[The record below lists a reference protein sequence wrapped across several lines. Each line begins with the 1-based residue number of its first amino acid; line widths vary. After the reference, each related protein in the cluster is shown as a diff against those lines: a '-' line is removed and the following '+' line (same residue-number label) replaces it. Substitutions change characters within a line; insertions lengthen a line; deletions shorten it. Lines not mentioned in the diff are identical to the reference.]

1 VKTSLTHRCA
11 PYTND
16 LALGGFH
23 LNAASHPILRAD
35 HREIQCA
42 PWLLWGSRIVGV
54 LAAFILANS
63 AAQAQRAPVQPLA
76 ANSQEWNYTIRS
88 WQSQDGLPEET
99 VQAFAQTPDGY
110 LWVGTSGGLLRFDGA
125 RFHLFAHEN
134 TPAFGENSVFCL
146 LAGRKGSLWIG
157 TDGSG
162 LIEWRNGVFHS
173 LPAEKGQTADFVRAL
188 AEDHNG
194 LLWVATDDGLFW
206 AKDGHMVR
214 ADKPLGLPEFN
225 VHAVLED
232 RTGRIWVGGSRLY
245 SLKDGVPHEY
255 SLPDNDSRNK
265 VKSFLKTADGVIWV
279 GTVGGLYRLRPEQD
293 NFEPVP
299 GVSGTIRSLREAP
312 NGELWAG
319 AIGEGIFRIRGD
331 RVTRLQAPSPLVSN
345 TVLSIFADSDRN
357 LWIGTQAGM
366 MRLSRTPV
374 RVLALPTAAD
384 SDFGTVTLDSD
395 GSLWAA
401 SNQLVHLLGGR
412 SVPFKLPGLEG
423 ARVRNVLRSRD
434 GTLWIGTDGSGVF
447 HLSPKGTK
455 HFTTHEGLV
464 NNFVRVFL
472 ESRDGTL
479 WIGTDNGV
487 SHLDQA
493 SFHNYTGQNGLAY
506 NSIRSL
512 LESHDGTIWIG
523 TEHGLSQ
530 FRNGEFLHD
539 SMTTALADEKVWALH
554 QDADGGMWIGT
565 RAHGLYRY
573 RNGQLSHFTTAN
585 GLASDSIY
593 SILEDKLG
601 HFWFSGPSG
610 VMLLNRGE
618 LDSQVADKN
627 QLLSLRIFRADEGG
641 KPVQFYGGTQPAGA
655 LTETGEAWFPT
666 SQGLW
671 SIRPDELEHPI
682 ITNLNIDTVTVDG
695 RPAAHAGKL
704 NFDAGS
710 DRVEIAYEPVLLCS
724 QEGLRFRYRLD
735 GYDREWTYANAQQRV
750 ATYTNLPAGPY
761 TFLVEVWET
770 DHPGHT
776 ARASIV
782 FVKKPYFYRTPWF
795 VALCVLAVALVSI
808 LAYQMRMKRIHDR
821 FKAVLAERTRLAREM
836 HDTLIQGCV
845 SISALLEAAASGEVD
860 SESRAHLI
868 DYAATQIRTTVDEA
882 RQAVWNLRGEERTV
896 VDLETSLQRMAERI
910 GREHGVAMACH
921 LRGKP
926 FAINLPA
933 THELMMVTREAVFNA
948 ILHGRAKKVDAE
960 LYYAVESLSLTVRD
974 DGEGFDTAK
983 AFTDGHFGLRGMRE
997 RIHRFDGKFEIES
1010 IPHQGTRV
1018 RVVIPRA
1025 EITQEIQ
1032 HVHESPRTG

>member
-1 VKTSLTHRCA
+1 MLAGRSSQARQPAVDSLT
-11 PYTND
+11 
-16 LALGGFH
+16 
-23 LNAASHPILRAD
+23 AS
-35 HREIQCA
+35 
-42 PWLLWGSRIVGV
+42 
-54 LAAFILANS
+54 AN
-63 AAQAQRAPVQPLA
+63 
-76 ANSQEWNYTIRS
+76 EWNFTIRS

-146 LAGRKGSLWIG
+146 LAAHDGRLWIG

-162 LIEWRNGVFHS
+162 LIEWQNGVFHAY
-173 LPAEKGQTADFVRAL
+173 PTEKGQTADFVRAL
-188 AEDHNG
+188 AEDRNG

-206 AKDGHMVR
+206 ARNGRLER
-214 ADKPLGLPEFN
+214 ADKPLGLPVFN

-245 SLKDGVPHEY
+245 SLKDGQSREY

-265 VKSFLKTADGVIWV
+265 VKSFLQTADGVIWV
-279 GTVGGLYRLRPEQD
+279 GTVGGLYRLRPGHER
-293 NFEPVP
+293 FEPVP
-299 GVSGTIRSLREAP
+299 GVAGTIRALREAP

-331 RVTRLQAPSPLVSN
+331 RVTRLKAPSPLVSN
-345 TVLSIFADSDRN
+345 TVLSIFADSDRD

-384 SDFGTVTLDSD
+384 SDFGTVALDSD

-401 SNQLVHLLGGR
+401 SNQLVHVQSGR
-412 SVPFKLPGLEG
+412 AVPFHFPGMDE
-423 ARVRNVLRSRD
+423 ARVRNVLRARD
-434 GTLWIGTDGSGVF
+434 GSLWIGTDGSGVYR
-447 HLSPKGTK
+447 HSAQGTR

-472 ESRDGTL
+472 ESRDGSL

-493 SFHNYTGQNGLAY
+493 GFQNYTSQNGLAY

-512 LESHDGTIWIG
+512 LEDRDGTIWIG

-530 FRNGEFLHD
+530 FRNGGFFHD
-539 SMTTALADEKVWALH
+539 AMTAALGDEKVWALH

-573 RNGQLSHFTTAN
+573 RNGQLSHYTTAN

-593 SILEDKLG
+593 CILEDKQG

-618 LDSQVADKN
+618 LDAHATGKE

-655 LTETGEAWFPT
+655 LTATGEAWFPT

-671 SIRPDELEHPI
+671 SIRPDELEHPFI
-682 ITNLNIDTVTVDG
+682 SNLNIDSVRVDG
-695 RPAAHAGKL
+695 RPASLPGKL
-704 NFDAGS
+704 DLDASS
-710 DRVEIAYEPVLLCS
+710 DRVEIAYEPVLLRS

-735 GYDREWTYANAQQRV
+735 GYDRGWTYANAQQRL
-750 ATYTNLPAGPY
+750 ATYTNLPAGQY
-761 TFLVEVWET
+761 TFLIEAWET
-770 DHPGHT
+770 DHPAHT
-776 ARASIV
+776 AHAAIG
-782 FVKKPYFYRTPWF
+782 FLKKPYFYRTPWF
-795 VALCVLAVALVSI
+795 VALCVLIAALLSI
-808 LAYQMRMKRIHDR
+808 LAYQVRMKQIHDR

-845 SISALLEAAASGEVD
+845 SISALLEAAASREID
-860 SESRAHLI
+860 DNESRAHLI
-868 DYAATQIRTTVDEA
+868 DYAATQLRATVDEA
-882 RQAVWNLRGEERTV
+882 RQAVWNLRCEERTLV
-896 VDLETSLQRMAERI
+896 NPETALRRMAERI
-910 GREHGVAMACH
+910 GREHGVEMAYR
-921 LRGKP
+921 LLGKP
-926 FAINLPA
+926 FAISLPA
-933 THELMMVTREAVFNA
+933 THELMMVAREAVLNA
-948 ILHGRAKKVDAE
+948 ILHGHAQHVEAE
-960 LYYAVESLSLTVRD
+960 IRYAGQSLSLTVKD
-974 DGEGFDTAK
+974 DGDGFDAAK
-983 AFTDGHFGLRGMRE
+983 AFSDEHFGLRGMRE
-997 RIHRFDGKFEIES
+997 RIHRFDGKLEIES
-1010 IPHQGTRV
+1010 VSHRGTSV
-1018 RVVIPRA
+1018 RVEIPRA
-1025 EITQEIQ
+1025 T
-1032 HVHESPRTG
+1032 VTP

>member
-1 VKTSLTHRCA
+1 MLAGRSSQARQPAVDSLT
-11 PYTND
+11 
-16 LALGGFH
+16 
-23 LNAASHPILRAD
+23 AS
-35 HREIQCA
+35 
-42 PWLLWGSRIVGV
+42 
-54 LAAFILANS
+54 AN
-63 AAQAQRAPVQPLA
+63 
-76 ANSQEWNYTIRS
+76 EWNFTIRS

-146 LAGRKGSLWIG
+146 LAAHDGRLWIG

-162 LIEWRNGVFHS
+162 LIEWQNGVFHAY
-173 LPAEKGQTADFVRAL
+173 PTEKGQTADFVRAL
-188 AEDHNG
+188 AEDRNG

-206 AKDGHMVR
+206 ARNGRLER
-214 ADKPLGLPEFN
+214 ADKPLGLPVFN

-245 SLKDGVPHEY
+245 SLKDGQSREY

-265 VKSFLKTADGVIWV
+265 VKSFLQTADGVIWV
-279 GTVGGLYRLRPEQD
+279 GTVGGLYRLRPGHER
-293 NFEPVP
+293 FEPVP
-299 GVSGTIRSLREAP
+299 GVAGTIRALREAP

-331 RVTRLQAPSPLVSN
+331 RVTRLKAPSPLVSN
-345 TVLSIFADSDRN
+345 TVLSIFADSDRD

-384 SDFGTVTLDSD
+384 SDFGTVALDSD

-401 SNQLVHLLGGR
+401 SNQLVHVQSGR
-412 SVPFKLPGLEG
+412 AVPFHFPGMDE
-423 ARVRNVLRSRD
+423 ARVRNVLRARD
-434 GTLWIGTDGSGVF
+434 GSLWIGTDGSGVYR
-447 HLSPKGTK
+447 HSAQGTR

-472 ESRDGTL
+472 ESRDGSL

-493 SFHNYTGQNGLAY
+493 GFQNYTSQNGLAY

-512 LESHDGTIWIG
+512 LEDRDGTIWIG

-530 FRNGEFLHD
+530 FRNGGFFHD
-539 SMTTALADEKVWALH
+539 AMTAALGDEKVWALH

-573 RNGQLSHFTTAN
+573 RNGQLSHYTTAN

-593 SILEDKLG
+593 CILEDKQG

-618 LDSQVADKN
+618 LDAHATGKE

-655 LTETGEAWFPT
+655 LTATGEAWFPT

-671 SIRPDELEHPI
+671 SIRPDELEHPFI
-682 ITNLNIDTVTVDG
+682 SNLNIDSVRVDG
-695 RPAAHAGKL
+695 RPASLPGKL
-704 NFDAGS
+704 DLDASS
-710 DRVEIAYEPVLLCS
+710 DRVEIAYEPVLLRS

-735 GYDREWTYANAQQRV
+735 GYDRGWTYANAQQRL
-750 ATYTNLPAGPY
+750 ATYTNLPAGQY
-761 TFLVEVWET
+761 TFLIEAWET
-770 DHPGHT
+770 DHPAHT
-776 ARASIV
+776 AHAAIG
-782 FVKKPYFYRTPWF
+782 FLKKPYFYRTPWF
-795 VALCVLAVALVSI
+795 VALCVLIAALLSI
-808 LAYQMRMKRIHDR
+808 LAYQVRMKQIHDR

-836 HDTLIQGCV
+836 HDTLIQRCV
-845 SISALLEAAASGEVD
+845 SISALLEAAASREID
-860 SESRAHLI
+860 DNESRAHLI
-868 DYAATQIRTTVDEA
+868 DYAATQIRATVDEA
-882 RQAVWNLRGEERTV
+882 RQAVWNLRGEERTLV
-896 VDLETSLQRMAERI
+896 NPETALRRMAERI
-910 GREHGVAMACH
+910 GREHGVEMAYR
-921 LRGKP
+921 LLGKP
-926 FAINLPA
+926 FPISLPA
-933 THELMMVTREAVFNA
+933 THELMMVAREAVLNA
-948 ILHGRAKKVDAE
+948 ILHGHAQHVEAE
-960 LYYAVESLSLTVRD
+960 IRYAGQSLSLTVKD
-974 DGEGFDTAK
+974 DGDGFDAAK
-983 AFTDGHFGLRGMRE
+983 AFSDEHFGLRGMRE
-997 RIHRFDGKFEIES
+997 RIHRFDGKLEIES
-1010 IPHQGTRV
+1010 VSHRGTSV
-1018 RVVIPRA
+1018 RVEIPRA
-1025 EITQEIQ
+1025 T
-1032 HVHESPRTG
+1032 VTP

>member
-1 VKTSLTHRCA
+1 MLAGRSSQARQPAVDSLT
-11 PYTND
+11 
-16 LALGGFH
+16 
-23 LNAASHPILRAD
+23 AS
-35 HREIQCA
+35 
-42 PWLLWGSRIVGV
+42 
-54 LAAFILANS
+54 AN
-63 AAQAQRAPVQPLA
+63 
-76 ANSQEWNYTIRS
+76 EWNFTIRS

-146 LAGRKGSLWIG
+146 LAAHDGRLWIG

-162 LIEWRNGVFHS
+162 LIEWQNGVFHAY
-173 LPAEKGQTADFVRAL
+173 PTEKGQTADFVRAL
-188 AEDHNG
+188 AEDRNG

-206 AKDGHMVR
+206 ARNGRLER
-214 ADKPLGLPEFN
+214 ADKPLGLPVFN

-245 SLKDGVPHEY
+245 SLKDGQSREY

-265 VKSFLKTADGVIWV
+265 VKSFLQTADGVIWV
-279 GTVGGLYRLRPEQD
+279 GTVGGLYRLRPGHER
-293 NFEPVP
+293 FEPVP
-299 GVSGTIRSLREAP
+299 GVAGTIRALREAP

-331 RVTRLQAPSPLVSN
+331 RVTRLKAPSPLVSN
-345 TVLSIFADSDRN
+345 TVLSIFADSDRD

-384 SDFGTVTLDSD
+384 SDFGTVALDSD

-401 SNQLVHLLGGR
+401 SNQLVHVQSGR
-412 SVPFKLPGLEG
+412 AVPFHFPGMDE
-423 ARVRNVLRSRD
+423 ARVRNVLRARD
-434 GTLWIGTDGSGVF
+434 GSLWIGTDGSGVYR
-447 HLSPKGTK
+447 HSAQGTR

-472 ESRDGTL
+472 ESRDGSL

-493 SFHNYTGQNGLAY
+493 GFQNYTSQNGLAY

-512 LESHDGTIWIG
+512 LEDRDGTIWIG

-530 FRNGEFLHD
+530 FRNGGFFHD
-539 SMTTALADEKVWALH
+539 AMTAALGDEKVWALH

-573 RNGQLSHFTTAN
+573 RNGQLSHYTTAN

-593 SILEDKLG
+593 CILEDKQG

-618 LDSQVADKN
+618 LDAHATGKE

-655 LTETGEAWFPT
+655 LTATGEAWFPT

-671 SIRPDELEHPI
+671 SIRPDELEHPFI
-682 ITNLNIDTVTVDG
+682 SNLNIDSVRVDG
-695 RPAAHAGKL
+695 RPASLPGKL
-704 NFDAGS
+704 DLDASS
-710 DRVEIAYEPVLLCS
+710 DRVEIAYEPVLLRS

-735 GYDREWTYANAQQRV
+735 GYDRGWTYANAQQRL
-750 ATYTNLPAGPY
+750 ATYTNLPAGQY
-761 TFLVEVWET
+761 TFLIEAWET
-770 DHPGHT
+770 DHPAHT
-776 ARASIV
+776 AHAAIG
-782 FVKKPYFYRTPWF
+782 FLKKPYFYRTPWF
-795 VALCVLAVALVSI
+795 VALCVLIAALLSI
-808 LAYQMRMKRIHDR
+808 LAYQVRMKQIHDR

-836 HDTLIQGCV
+836 HGTLIQGCV
-845 SISALLEAAASGEVD
+845 SISALLEAAASREID
-860 SESRAHLI
+860 DNESRAHLI
-868 DYAATQIRTTVDEA
+868 DYAATQIRATVDEA
-882 RQAVWNLRGEERTV
+882 RQAVWNLRGEERTLV
-896 VDLETSLQRMAERI
+896 NPETALRRMAERI
-910 GREHGVAMACH
+910 GREHGVEMAYR
-921 LRGKP
+921 LLGKP
-926 FAINLPA
+926 FAISLPA
-933 THELMMVTREAVFNA
+933 THELMMVAREAVLNA
-948 ILHGRAKKVDAE
+948 ILHGHAQHVEAE
-960 LYYAVESLSLTVRD
+960 IRYAGQSLSLTVKD
-974 DGEGFDTAK
+974 DGDGFDAAK
-983 AFTDGHFGLRGMRE
+983 AFSDEHFGLRGMRE
-997 RIHRFDGKFEIES
+997 RIHRFDGKLEIES
-1010 IPHQGTRV
+1010 VSHRGTSV
-1018 RVVIPRA
+1018 RVEIPRA
-1025 EITQEIQ
+1025 T
-1032 HVHESPRTG
+1032 VTP

>member
-1 VKTSLTHRCA
+1 MLAGRSSQALQPAVDSLT
-11 PYTND
+11 
-16 LALGGFH
+16 
-23 LNAASHPILRAD
+23 AS
-35 HREIQCA
+35 
-42 PWLLWGSRIVGV
+42 G
-54 LAAFILANS
+54 N
-63 AAQAQRAPVQPLA
+63 
-76 ANSQEWNYTIRS
+76 EWNFTIRS
-88 WQSQDGLPEET
+88 WRSQDGLPEET

-146 LAGRKGSLWIG
+146 LAAHDGRLWIG

-162 LIEWRNGVFHS
+162 LIEWQNGVFHAY
-173 LPAEKGQTADFVRAL
+173 PTEKGQTADFVRAL
-188 AEDHNG
+188 AEDRNG

-206 AKDGHMVR
+206 ARNGRLER
-214 ADKPLGLPEFN
+214 ADKPLGLPVFN

-245 SLKDGVPHEY
+245 SLKDGQSREY

-265 VKSFLKTADGVIWV
+265 VKSFLQTADGVIWV
-279 GTVGGLYRLRPEQD
+279 GTVGGLYRLRPGHER
-293 NFEPVP
+293 FEPVP
-299 GVSGTIRSLREAP
+299 GVAGTIRALREAP

-331 RVTRLQAPSPLVSN
+331 RVTRLKAPSPLVSN
-345 TVLSIFADSDRN
+345 TVLSIFADSDRD

-384 SDFGTVTLDSD
+384 SDFGTVALDSD

-401 SNQLVHLLGGR
+401 SNQLVHVQSGR
-412 SVPFKLPGLEG
+412 AVPFHFPGMDE
-423 ARVRNVLRSRD
+423 ARVRNVLRARD
-434 GTLWIGTDGSGVF
+434 GSLWIGTDGSGVYR
-447 HLSPKGTK
+447 HSAQGTR

-472 ESRDGTL
+472 ESRDGSL

-493 SFHNYTGQNGLAY
+493 GFQNYTSQNGLAY

-512 LESHDGTIWIG
+512 LEDRDRTIWIG

-530 FRNGEFLHD
+530 FRNGGFFHD
-539 SMTTALADEKVWALH
+539 AMTAALGDEKVWALH

-573 RNGQLSHFTTAN
+573 RNGQLSHYTTAN

-593 SILEDKLG
+593 CILEDKQG

-618 LDSQVADKN
+618 LDAHATDKE

-655 LTETGEAWFPT
+655 LTATGEAWFPT

-671 SIRPDELEHPI
+671 SIRPDELEHPFI
-682 ITNLNIDTVTVDG
+682 SNLNIDSVRVDG
-695 RPAAHAGKL
+695 RPASLPGKL
-704 NFDAGS
+704 DLDAGS
-710 DRVEIAYEPVLLCS
+710 DRVEIAYEPVLLRS

-735 GYDREWTYANAQQRV
+735 GYDRGWTYANAQQRL
-750 ATYTNLPAGPY
+750 ATYTNLPAGQY
-761 TFLVEVWET
+761 TFLVEAWET
-770 DHPGHT
+770 DHPAHT
-776 ARASIV
+776 AHAAIG
-782 FVKKPYFYRTPWF
+782 FLKKPYFYRTPWF
-795 VALCVLAVALVSI
+795 VALCVLIAALLSI
-808 LAYQMRMKRIHDR
+808 LAYQVRMKQIHDR

-845 SISALLEAAASGEVD
+845 SISALLEAAASREID
-860 SESRAHLI
+860 DNESRAHLI
-868 DYAATQIRTTVDEA
+868 DYAATQIRATVDEA
-882 RQAVWNLRGEERTV
+882 RQAVWNLRGEERTLV
-896 VDLETSLQRMAERI
+896 NPETALRRMAERI
-910 GREHGVAMACH
+910 GREHGVEMAYR
-921 LRGKP
+921 LLGKP
-926 FAINLPA
+926 FAISLPA
-933 THELMMVTREAVFNA
+933 THELMMVAREAVLNA
-948 ILHGRAKKVDAE
+948 ILHGHAKQVEAE
-960 LYYAVESLSLTVRD
+960 IRYAGHSLSLTIKD
-974 DGEGFDTAK
+974 DGDGFDAAK
-983 AFTDGHFGLRGMRE
+983 AFSDEHFGLRGMRE
-997 RIHRFDGKFEIES
+997 RIHRFDGKLEIQS
-1010 IPHQGTRV
+1010 VSHQGTSV
-1018 RVVIPRA
+1018 RVEIPRA
-1025 EITQEIQ
+1025 AVT
-1032 HVHESPRTG
+1032 P

>member
-1 VKTSLTHRCA
+1 MLAGRSSQARQPAVDSLT
-11 PYTND
+11 
-16 LALGGFH
+16 
-23 LNAASHPILRAD
+23 AS
-35 HREIQCA
+35 
-42 PWLLWGSRIVGV
+42 
-54 LAAFILANS
+54 AN
-63 AAQAQRAPVQPLA
+63 
-76 ANSQEWNYTIRS
+76 EWNFTIRS

-146 LAGRKGSLWIG
+146 LAAHDGRLWIG

-162 LIEWRNGVFHS
+162 LIEWQNGVFHAY
-173 LPAEKGQTADFVRAL
+173 PTEKGQTADFVRAL
-188 AEDHNG
+188 AEDRNG

-206 AKDGHMVR
+206 ARNGRLER
-214 ADKPLGLPEFN
+214 ADKPLGLPVFN

-245 SLKDGVPHEY
+245 SLKDGQSREY

-265 VKSFLKTADGVIWV
+265 VKSFLQTADGVIWV
-279 GTVGGLYRLRPEQD
+279 GTVGGLYRLRPGHER
-293 NFEPVP
+293 FEPVP
-299 GVSGTIRSLREAP
+299 GVAGTIRALREAP

-331 RVTRLQAPSPLVSN
+331 RVTRLKAPSPLVSN
-345 TVLSIFADSDRN
+345 TVLSIFADSDRD

-384 SDFGTVTLDSD
+384 SDFGTVALDSD

-401 SNQLVHLLGGR
+401 SNQLVHVQSGR
-412 SVPFKLPGLEG
+412 AVPFHFPGMDE
-423 ARVRNVLRSRD
+423 ARVRNVLRARD
-434 GTLWIGTDGSGVF
+434 GSLWIGTDGSGVYR
-447 HLSPKGTK
+447 HSAQGTR

-472 ESRDGTL
+472 ESRDGSL

-493 SFHNYTGQNGLAY
+493 GFQNYTSQNGLAY

-512 LESHDGTIWIG
+512 LEDRDGTIWIG

-530 FRNGEFLHD
+530 FRNGGVFHD
-539 SMTTALADEKVWALH
+539 AMTAALGDEKVWALH

-573 RNGQLSHFTTAN
+573 RNGQLSHYTTAN

-593 SILEDKLG
+593 CILEDKQG

-618 LDSQVADKN
+618 LDAHATGKE

-655 LTETGEAWFPT
+655 LTATGEAWFPT

-671 SIRPDELEHPI
+671 SIRPDELEHPFI
-682 ITNLNIDTVTVDG
+682 SNLNIDSVRVDG
-695 RPAAHAGKL
+695 RPASLPGKL
-704 NFDAGS
+704 DLDASS
-710 DRVEIAYEPVLLCS
+710 DRVEIAYEPVLLRS

-735 GYDREWTYANAQQRV
+735 GYDRGWTYANAQQRL
-750 ATYTNLPAGPY
+750 ATYTNLPAGQY
-761 TFLVEVWET
+761 TFLIEAWET
-770 DHPGHT
+770 DHPAHT
-776 ARASIV
+776 AHAAIG
-782 FVKKPYFYRTPWF
+782 FLKKPYFYRTPWF
-795 VALCVLAVALVSI
+795 VALCVLIAALLSI
-808 LAYQMRMKRIHDR
+808 LAYQVRMKQIHDR

-845 SISALLEAAASGEVD
+845 SISALLEAAASREID
-860 SESRAHLI
+860 DNESRAHLI
-868 DYAATQIRTTVDEA
+868 DYAATQIRATVDEA
-882 RQAVWNLRGEERTV
+882 RQAVWNLRGEERTLV
-896 VDLETSLQRMAERI
+896 NPETALRRMAERI
-910 GREHGVAMACH
+910 GREHGVEMAYR
-921 LRGKP
+921 LLGKP
-926 FAINLPA
+926 FAISLPA
-933 THELMMVTREAVFNA
+933 THELMMVAREAVLNA
-948 ILHGRAKKVDAE
+948 ILHGHAQHVEAE
-960 LYYAVESLSLTVRD
+960 IRYAGQSLSLTVKD
-974 DGEGFDTAK
+974 DGDGFDAAK
-983 AFTDGHFGLRGMRE
+983 AFSDEHFGLRGMRE
-997 RIHRFDGKFEIES
+997 RIHRFDGKLEIES
-1010 IPHQGTRV
+1010 VSHRGTSV
-1018 RVVIPRA
+1018 RVEIPRA
-1025 EITQEIQ
+1025 T
-1032 HVHESPRTG
+1032 VTP

>member
-1 VKTSLTHRCA
+1 MALFMLAGRSSQARQPAVDSLT
-11 PYTND
+11 
-16 LALGGFH
+16 
-23 LNAASHPILRAD
+23 AS
-35 HREIQCA
+35 
-42 PWLLWGSRIVGV
+42 
-54 LAAFILANS
+54 AN
-63 AAQAQRAPVQPLA
+63 
-76 ANSQEWNYTIRS
+76 EWNFTIRS

-146 LAGRKGSLWIG
+146 LAAHDGRLWIG

-162 LIEWRNGVFHS
+162 LIEWQNGVFHAY
-173 LPAEKGQTADFVRAL
+173 PTEKGQTADFVRAL
-188 AEDHNG
+188 AEDRNG

-206 AKDGHMVR
+206 ARNGRLER
-214 ADKPLGLPEFN
+214 ADKPLGLPVFN

-245 SLKDGVPHEY
+245 SLKDGQSREY

-265 VKSFLKTADGVIWV
+265 VKSFLQTADGVIWV
-279 GTVGGLYRLRPEQD
+279 GTVGGLYRLRPGHER
-293 NFEPVP
+293 FEPVP
-299 GVSGTIRSLREAP
+299 GVAGTIRALREAP

-331 RVTRLQAPSPLVSN
+331 RVTRLKAPSPLVSN
-345 TVLSIFADSDRN
+345 TVLSIFADSDRD

-384 SDFGTVTLDSD
+384 SDFGTVALDSD

-401 SNQLVHLLGGR
+401 SNQLVHVQSGR
-412 SVPFKLPGLEG
+412 AVPFHFPGMDE
-423 ARVRNVLRSRD
+423 ARVRNVLRARD
-434 GTLWIGTDGSGVF
+434 GSLWIGTDGSGVYR
-447 HLSPKGTK
+447 HSAQGTR

-472 ESRDGTL
+472 ESRDGSL

-493 SFHNYTGQNGLAY
+493 GFQNYTSQNGLAY

-512 LESHDGTIWIG
+512 LEDRDGTIWIG

-530 FRNGEFLHD
+530 FRNGGFFHD
-539 SMTTALADEKVWALH
+539 AMTAALGDEKVWALH

-573 RNGQLSHFTTAN
+573 RNGQLSHYTTAN

-593 SILEDKLG
+593 CILEDKQG

-618 LDSQVADKN
+618 LDAHATGKE

-655 LTETGEAWFPT
+655 LTATGEAWFPT

-671 SIRPDELEHPI
+671 SIRPDELEHPFI
-682 ITNLNIDTVTVDG
+682 SNLNIDSVRVDG
-695 RPAAHAGKL
+695 RPASLPGKL
-704 NFDAGS
+704 DLDASS
-710 DRVEIAYEPVLLCS
+710 DRVEIAYEPVLLRS

-735 GYDREWTYANAQQRV
+735 GYDRGWTYANAQQRL
-750 ATYTNLPAGPY
+750 ATYTNLPAGQY
-761 TFLVEVWET
+761 TFLIEAWET
-770 DHPGHT
+770 DHPAHT
-776 ARASIV
+776 AHAAIG
-782 FVKKPYFYRTPWF
+782 FLKKPYFYRTPWF
-795 VALCVLAVALVSI
+795 VALCVLIAALLSI
-808 LAYQMRMKRIHDR
+808 LAYQVRMKQIHDR

-845 SISALLEAAASGEVD
+845 SISALLEAAASREID
-860 SESRAHLI
+860 DNESRAHLI
-868 DYAATQIRTTVDEA
+868 DYAATQIRATVDEA
-882 RQAVWNLRGEERTV
+882 RQAVWNLRGEERTLV
-896 VDLETSLQRMAERI
+896 NPETALRRMAERI
-910 GREHGVAMACH
+910 GREHGVEMAYR
-921 LRGKP
+921 LLGKP
-926 FAINLPA
+926 FAISLPA
-933 THELMMVTREAVFNA
+933 THELMMVAREAVLNA
-948 ILHGRAKKVDAE
+948 ILHGHAQHVEAE
-960 LYYAVESLSLTVRD
+960 IRYAGQSLSLTVKD
-974 DGEGFDTAK
+974 DGDGFDAAK
-983 AFTDGHFGLRGMRE
+983 AFSDEHFGLRGMRE
-997 RIHRFDGKFEIES
+997 RIHRFDGKLEIES
-1010 IPHQGTRV
+1010 VSHRGTSV
-1018 RVVIPRA
+1018 RVEIPRA
-1025 EITQEIQ
+1025 T
-1032 HVHESPRTG
+1032 VTP